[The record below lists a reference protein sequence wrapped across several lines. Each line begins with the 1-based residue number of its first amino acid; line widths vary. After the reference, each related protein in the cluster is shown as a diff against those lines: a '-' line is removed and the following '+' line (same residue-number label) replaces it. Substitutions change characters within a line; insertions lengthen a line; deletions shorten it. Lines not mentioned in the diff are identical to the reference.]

1 MTGPFVP
8 VAMLNL
14 IRALLGIHLH
24 RFNLSVKRSKARELV
39 AQIHKTLVR
48 AENVESAEDEEQ
60 VLLECRESL
69 SESYFCIATLVAKL
83 QRARGTEITDI
94 TE

>member
-1 MTGPFVP
+1 MAYWP
-8 VAMLNL
+8 VFKSPRDIDVVADDD
-14 IRALLGIHLH
+14 
-24 RFNLSVKRSKARELV
+24 VTTKARELV
-39 AQIHKTLVR
+39 AQIHRTLVR

-83 QRARGTEITDI
+83 QRARGIEITDI